1 MNLVIKA
8 VDTEYEDTYFTN
20 DLNNTVFYGVYNWVE
35 SEYKTFNQIT
45 KKWRVT
51 KLYPD
56 AYEWIAAF
64 VSKEDAEHYLN
75 WKKSQNV

>member
-8 VDTEYEDTYFTN
+8 VATEYENTYFVN
-20 DLNNTVFYGVYNWVE
+20 DPANAEFYGVYNWVKR
-35 SEYKTFNQIT
+35 EYKTFNEIT
-45 KKWRVT
+45 KEWRVYYS
-51 KLYPD
+51 YPS
-56 AYEWIAAF
+56 AYQWMAAF